1 MQDLTP
7 LYTPYTRKV
16 FHFMIFTMASIIQ
29 LSWRLPGVIVFG
41 CVVALIVLYAVW
53 RGDGH
58 PLYEAL
64 ARPTDAP
71 RRTLFVVVPLFTTIA
86 GGLASNALF
95 PGSAYIGYLV
105 CGWGDAVGEPAGSR
119 WGRRA
124 YRVPSL
130 SGVPAVRTIEG
141 SLAVFAVG
149 SAAAFIGL
157 AVKGDDLI

>member
-71 RRTLFVVVPLFTTIA
+71 RRTLFVVVPLFTTIT

-95 PGSAYIGYLV
+95 PGSPTLV
-105 CGWGDAVGEPAGSR
+105 TWSVAGAMQWENPRVVDGAGVRTVCLHSVACPRCARSRAALPCSR
-119 WGRRA
+119 WAARR
-124 YRVPSL
+124 RS
-130 SGVPAVRTIEG
+130 
-141 SLAVFAVG
+141 
-149 SAAAFIGL
+149 
-157 AVKGDDLI
+157 